1 MSTAQPKNSATAAPA
16 TGWRLAFPMWLTM
29 SRMLL
34 AAVMMGTMQFIAS
47 PWNGWISAG
56 IFILAALTDWWDGY
70 FARRWNAT
78 SNMGKFMDPIAD
90 KVLVSTT
97 LIILIPDGRVHPF
110 LVVLLLNRD
119 ILIGGLRSVAA
130 AEQLIID
137 AKPSGKWKTAVQMS
151 AIPVLLAD
159 PPAWAGL
166 PITDVAHVVLWLSA
180 GLSLFSAW
188 EYLQLYR
195 SRRRANSPKSQ

>member
-1 MSTAQPKNSATAAPA
+1 MSTTPSTSSAKPPPA

-29 SRMLL
+29 SRMFL
-34 AAVMMGTMQFIAS
+34 AAIMMGTMQFIDA
-47 PWNGWISAG
+47 PWNGWISAA

-70 FARRWNAT
+70 FARLWNAT

-151 AIPVLLAD
+151 AIPILLAA
-159 PPAWAGL
+159 PPNWAGL
-166 PITDVAHVVLWLSA
+166 PLTEIAHVVLWLSA
-180 GLSLFSAW
+180 GLSLYSAW

-195 SRRRANSPKSQ
+195 QSRRKGLGSP

>member
-1 MSTAQPKNSATAAPA
+1 
-16 TGWRLAFPMWLTM
+16 MWLTM

-34 AAVMMGTMQFIAS
+34 AAVMMSTMQFIS
-47 PWNGWISAG
+47 PPWNGWISAA
-56 IFILAALTDWWDGY
+56 IFIFAALTDWWDGY

-151 AIPVLLAD
+151 AIPVLLVG
-159 PPAWAGL
+159 PPNLGGV
-166 PITDVAHVVLWLSA
+166 PITDIAHVVLWLSA
-180 GLSLFSAW
+180 GLSLYSAW

-195 SRRRANSPKSQ
+195 SRQRKGRSSST